1 MASQYFI
8 EDVSCDDDSSDDEDD
23 DDEEALLPDNA
34 QDGFWDDDG
43 EDDAV
48 DLSAY
53 AACDQ
58 MRNHKDDEA
67 TRKSFQKGIQQLKQR
82 YRKNIRPA
90 SPKATPKTDGGAS
103 SGAAGA
109 SSGASGASGGAAGA
123 SGGAAGAQKRRLV
136 GGRRRKK
143 QHAKRG
149 KIAAIFCRAAATPAA
164 TTPHRKRAAYATCA
178 NGFCKERVKP
188 GSLWCQKHARK
199 KQRRRNSA
207 ATQQEAR
214 ALGKR
219 RKKLA
224 ALLPVLEEKKML
236 MSFAFTAP
244 GPNTCV
250 RCGLPKVRGVMVC
263 EKHKRLREL
272 RSAAGVNTKA
282 TVEAALAALDKK
294 LRALQHAANTA
305 NTRQRSPTPT
315 SQENALTRHQCL
327 HCKHRWL
334 VPAGTVVDEC
344 PKCGDGNL
352 N

>member
-8 EDVSCDDDSSDDEDD
+8 EEASCDDDSSDDEDD
-23 DDEEALLPDNA
+23 DEEALLSDNA
-34 QDGFWDDDG
+34 QSGFWDD
-43 EDDAV
+43 EDEEDAM
-48 DLSAY
+48 DFSAY

-58 MRNHKDDEA
+58 TRDHKDDEA
-67 TRKSFQKGIQQLKQR
+67 TRKSFQKGIEQLKQR
-82 YRKNIRPA
+82 YRKGIRPA
-90 SPKATPKTDGGAS
+90 RVPPKASPKTDGGS
-103 SGAAGA
+103 
-109 SSGASGASGGAAGA
+109 SSGASGAF
-123 SGGAAGAQKRRLV
+123 GAQKRRLV

-207 ATQQEAR
+207 ATQQEVR

-224 ALLPVLEEKKML
+224 ALLPVFEEKKML

-282 TVEAALAALDKK
+282 TVEAALVVLDKK

-305 NTRQRSPTPT
+305 NTRQRPSTPT

-327 HCKHRWL
+327 HCQHRWL